1 MNYKLLKTI
10 VGATLIAGLGTAF
23 YAETTL
29 AEAVSS
35 KKGIQVTIENAEVQT
50 TQLEDSDEYEYFVVD
65 FENQNGTSSFSETN
79 DGTTYSYSNDLLV
92 KDANQWGG
100 ANGSKFITQAELAS
114 IRSYKIKVNQDQKYF
129 GFWWSAGDPYNKI
142 TFKNNGKI
150 VAIFKTADLVDFI
163 KDSGSVNTS
172 DYYGNPAYNGANT
185 GHRSEPY
192 SFVNVFFDED
202 SYDEI
207 VVATMTEG
215 GSAFESDNHTFSAEK
230 IPPRGNPLPT
240 NLAPIAEDDV
250 ATTTIFNSVTIDVL
264 ANDSDPDHD
273 ELLLDSVSN
282 VTGGTATIKNNKIV
296 YTAGSNVG
304 TFSLDYTVRDESGKT
319 NEGKVII
326 KVGVSAD

>member
-1 MNYKLLKTI
+1 MNYKLLKNI
-10 VGATLIAGLGTAF
+10 LGAILIAGLGTSF

-29 AEAVSS
+29 AETGSS
-35 KKGIQVTIENAEVQT
+35 KKGIRVTIENAEVQT
-50 TQLEDSDEYEYFVVD
+50 TQLEDSDEYFVVD
-65 FENQNGTSSFSETN
+65 FEDQNGTSSFSETN

-92 KDANQWGG
+92 KNANQWGG

-163 KDSGSVNTS
+163 NDAEGINTT
-172 DYYGNPAYNGANT
+172 DYYGNPAYNGSNT
-185 GHRSEPY
+185 GHLGEPY

-230 IPPRGNPLPT
+230 QPLRGYELP
-240 NLAPIAEDDV
+240 NLAPVANDDV
-250 ATTTIFNSVTIDVL
+250 AATTILNSVTIDVL
-264 ANDSDPDHD
+264 ANDSDPDQD
-273 ELLLDSVSN
+273 QLFVDSVSN

-304 TFSLDYTVRDESGKT
+304 TFSLNYVVRDGKGKT

-326 KVGVSAD
+326 NVTVSPD